1 MGITGCRKMSVE
13 DRIDIGQHEAMMSRA
28 LRFLSGEDVNHHQIA
43 ADVQELLNERR
54 ELIATIRSQRIILS
68 NREAILSAV
77 SRGYESVKVDLHRA

>member
-1 MGITGCRKMSVE
+1 VNVE
-13 DRIDIGQHEAMMSRA
+13 DLMSRRKA
-28 LRFLSGEDVNHHQIA
+28 MWARASGFLSGEDVNPHQIA

-68 NREAILSAV
+68 NCMAILSAV